1 VQDMVTAEALAH
13 LFGVSAKT
21 IRALARRGIVVK
33 AGRNLFTLADS
44 VQHYCG
50 HLRDLAHG
58 RKDGDAAPTERAR
71 LAAAQADAIELKN
84 ARARGALVDSEA
96 VTREWEGICRTLRIG
111 MLRVPKRAAARL
123 PHLTPQDVRA
133 IDCEVRA
140 ALTVLGDKI

>member
-1 VQDMVTAEALAH
+1 MQETVTAEALAH

-21 IRALARRGIVVK
+21 VRALARRGIMVK
-33 AGRNLFTLADS
+33 AGRNLFTLDES
-44 VQHYCG
+44 VQNYCG
-50 HLRDLAHG
+50 HLGDLAHG

-84 ARARGALVDSEA
+84 ARARGALVDAEA
-96 VTREWEGICRTLRIG
+96 VAREWEGVCRTIRAG

-133 IDCEVRA
+133 IDDEVRA
-140 ALTVLGDKI
+140 ALTELGDKI

>member
-71 LAAAQADAIELKN
+71 LAAAQAPTPLN
-84 ARARGALVDSEA
+84 
-96 VTREWEGICRTLRIG
+96 LR
-111 MLRVPKRAAARL
+111 MPAHAARSSIPRPSRGNGKGSVERFASGCFGFL
-123 PHLTPQDVRA
+123 SAPPRGFRT
-133 IDCEVRA
+133 
-140 ALTVLGDKI
+140 